1 MSRFNCQ
8 IPNCSEL
15 IRQSVDLLRAEN
27 LSYSCSALEET
38 DCDLT
43 YQRIYARSSPENV
56 YSRSR
61 RCELDWPEYG
71 EISSEER
78 DFPLAYFLTV
88 YTDARILELSLAT
101 IFRPH
106 NSYCLHIDRKAGEM
120 FKRTILQLINC
131 YRAKVS
137 IAWICALEQRFVQF
151 PGSYISKSSKNTEV
165 YWGHSSVLEAEL
177 LCLKD
182 LLHNNKSWHYAI
194 DMAGSE
200 VEDQLSCQT
209 V

>member
-1 MSRFNCQ
+1 MQFLAPAPVSHYTQLSRFTGDLT
-8 IPNCSEL
+8 NCSDL
-15 IRQSVDLLRAEN
+15 IRKTKDLLRAEN

-88 YTDARILELSLAT
+88 YTDARILELTLAT

-106 NSYCLHIDRKAGEM
+106 NSYCLHIDKKAGEM
-120 FKRTILQLINC
+120 FKRTILQLIDC
-131 YRAKVS
+131 YQAKVS
-137 IAWICALEQRFVQF
+137 IAWHSAWLHILQR
-151 PGSYISKSSKNTEV
+151 Y
-165 YWGHSSVLEAEL
+165 
-177 LCLKD
+177 
-182 LLHNNKSWHYAI
+182 HY
-194 DMAGSE
+194 
-200 VEDQLSCQT
+200 LN
-209 V
+209 

>member
-1 MSRFNCQ
+1 MQFLASDPGRYTQLSRFTEDLTD
-8 IPNCSEL
+8 CSDL
-15 IRQSVDLLRAEN
+15 IRQTKDLLRAEN

-43 YQRIYARSSPENV
+43 YQRIYTRSSPENV

-71 EISSEER
+71 EISSEEK

-106 NSYCLHIDRKAGEM
+106 NSYCLHIDKKAEEM

-131 YRAKVS
+131 YQAKVS
-137 IAWICALEQRFVQF
+137 NEQ
-151 PGSYISKSSKNTEV
+151 
-165 YWGHSSVLEAEL
+165 L
-177 LCLKD
+177 
-182 LLHNNKSWHYAI
+182 
-194 DMAGSE
+194 
-200 VEDQLSCQT
+200 
-209 V
+209 

>member
-1 MSRFNCQ
+1 MLCYAPDPGQYTELSRFNCQ
-8 IPNCSEL
+8 IPSCSEL

-27 LSYSCSALEET
+27 LSYSCSALEEA

-43 YQRIYARSSPENV
+43 YQRIYSRSSPENV

-88 YTDARILELSLAT
+88 YTDARILELTLAT

-106 NSYCLHIDRKAGEM
+106 NSYCLHIDRKADEM

-131 YRAKVS
+131 YQAKVS
-137 IAWICALEQRFVQF
+137 TEQQLVR
-151 PGSYISKSSKNTEV
+151 ISE
-165 YWGHSSVLEAEL
+165 
-177 LCLKD
+177 
-182 LLHNNKSWHYAI
+182 
-194 DMAGSE
+194 
-200 VEDQLSCQT
+200 
-209 V
+209 

>member
-1 MSRFNCQ
+1 MYIGQILASEPVGQYRQLSRFTGDLKECTD
-8 IPNCSEL
+8 L
-15 IRQSVDLLRAEN
+15 IRKTKDLLKAEN

-43 YQRIYARSSPENV
+43 YQRIYARSSLENV

-88 YTDARILELSLAT
+88 YTDARILELTLAT

-106 NSYCLHIDRKAGEM
+106 NSYCLHIDKKAGEM
-120 FKRTILQLINC
+120 FKRTILQLISC

-137 IAWICALEQRFVQF
+137 
-151 PGSYISKSSKNTEV
+151 EV
-165 YWGHSSVLEAEL
+165 GR
-177 LCLKD
+177 
-182 LLHNNKSWHYAI
+182 
-194 DMAGSE
+194 
-200 VEDQLSCQT
+200 
-209 V
+209 

>member
-1 MSRFNCQ
+1 MQFLAADRGRYTELSRFTGDLT
-8 IPNCSEL
+8 NCSDL
-15 IRQSVDLLRAEN
+15 IRQTKDLLRAEN

-43 YQRIYARSSPENV
+43 YQRIYNRSSPENV

-61 RCELDWPEYG
+61 SCELDWPEYG

-106 NSYCLHIDRKAGEM
+106 NSYCLHIDKKAEWST
-120 FKRTILQLINC
+120 RDP
-131 YRAKVS
+131 RS
-137 IAWICALEQRFVQF
+137 
-151 PGSYISKSSKNTEV
+151 
-165 YWGHSSVLEAEL
+165 
-177 LCLKD
+177 
-182 LLHNNKSWHYAI
+182 
-194 DMAGSE
+194 
-200 VEDQLSCQT
+200 
-209 V
+209 